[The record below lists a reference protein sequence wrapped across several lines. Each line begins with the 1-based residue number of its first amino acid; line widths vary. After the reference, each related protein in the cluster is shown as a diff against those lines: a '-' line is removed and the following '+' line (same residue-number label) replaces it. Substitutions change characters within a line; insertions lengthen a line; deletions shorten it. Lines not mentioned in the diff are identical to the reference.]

1 MKLLN
6 ELFNF
11 VVLTS
16 KLYEIDES
24 HSIKHSMDV
33 FYFAN
38 KIYESE
44 LIKNPYLIEHKNII
58 DTSSIIHDMC
68 DKKYM
73 NEEEGL
79 KRINEYLT
87 DKITEKELEIS
98 LKIIS
103 TMSYSTVI
111 KNGYP
116 NLDIYQRAYDIVR
129 EADLLASY
137 DFDRCVIYK
146 MLRNTCSYEEACVDA
161 FDLFDK
167 RVFKYLDDKL
177 FITDYSKKIAG
188 QFHIKSLNRI
198 NNMRKILK
206 L

>member
-38 KIYESE
+38 KIYDSE
-44 LIKNPYLIEHKNII
+44 LIKKPYLLEHKNII

-79 KRINEYLT
+79 KRINEYLK

-103 TMSYSTVI
+103 TMSYSTVM

-116 NLDIYQRAYDIVR
+116 NLDIYQGAYNIVR

-146 MLRNTCSYEEACVDA
+146 MLRNKYSYKEACVDA
-161 FDLFDK
+161 FDLFDT
-167 RVFKYLDDKL
+167 RVFRYLDDKL

-188 QFHIKSLNRI
+188 QFHVKSLNRI
-198 NNMRKILK
+198 NYMRKILK